1 MSSQVM
7 PWPQVSGGSSC
18 TWSESESAS
27 SCEWMR
33 EPRLDLERGPVPTG
47 LAMLLKC
54 RKVCPGEAWT
64 GFRPCRTRECAQLR
78 EWGGGARG
86 SRSCCWQ
93 MFTATPGTKKAADQG
108 RGAGSSG
115 RSRCRAA
122 GCPGT
127 ASQAGRPRAIAAAG
141 TATLRAANTAAG
153 GVVGRAHSRFP
164 QAQQQPLFAAG
175 RAGRAMDARSPPP
188 RPRSLVREP
197 DLPRCRPGRPRAMGP
212 GARGARGNGSASAG
226 ATTAKASPQSGAL
239 ARAHGQRLGWRE
251 QRRLP
256 TQLRRLPRSPKLC
269 ASMASG
275 AVEAARAAK
284 RRRSAR
290 LEPRGKIAGRLRCAC
305 SAGGARASG
314 VAVGAHE

>member
-1 MSSQVM
+1 MAAGQRRELLHLVRERVRVVVRVDARAPPRSGAR
-7 PWPQVSGGSSC
+7 PGTDGACHAPQVQESLPGGGV
-18 TWSESESAS
+18 
-27 SCEWMR
+27 
-33 EPRLDLERGPVPTG
+33 DGVPTLPDAG
-47 LAMLLKC
+47 VRATA
-54 RKVCPGEAWT
+54 RV
-64 GFRPCRTRECAQLR
+64 
-78 EWGGGARG
+78 GGGARG

-122 GCPGT
+122 ACPGT

-164 QAQQQPLFAAG
+164 RAQQQPLFAAG

-197 DLPRCRPGRPRAMGP
+197 DLPRFRPGRPRATGP